1 MTFPVRDWER
11 EFSGFAST
19 EASAT
24 GKLKASPG
32 RISTKPSRS
41 HALRGNVVKR
51 LCLYC
56 TWR

>member
-24 GKLKASPG
+24 GKLKPTF
-32 RISTKPSRS
+32 RRCD
-41 HALRGNVVKR
+41 LD
-51 LCLYC
+51 Y
-56 TWR
+56 WDF

>member
-51 LCLYC
+51 LCLYY
-56 TWR
+56 T